1 MKESGNFPLG
11 AEFDPEAPYNEKI
24 NNPLDVDVDVS
35 IILHKRLT
43 VSVDDYDIDNG
54 EVSFDE
60 CNLKGSV
67 NEQKILPNESYKY
80 INGNTKKGKKA
91 ISDLKGWDIEDIKIE
106 R

>member
-11 AEFDPEAPYNEKI
+11 AEFDPEAPYNEKV
-24 NNPLDVDVDVS
+24 NNPIDVDLDVS
-35 IILHKRLT
+35 ITLHKTLT

-60 CNLKGSV
+60 CDFKGAV
-67 NEQKILPNESYKY
+67 KQQKILPNESYKY
-80 INGNTKKGKKA
+80 INGNTRKGKKA
-91 ISDLKGWDIEDIKIE
+91 ISDLKGWEMENIEIE